1 MSKKNIERADGI
13 ETRKRILEFI
23 ARFIEEHGFAPS
35 YRDIGKNLGLAY
47 SNVFYHV
54 QKLRERNLL
63 VCTDGISRTIRINHT
78 DAPPIHNFADDQV
91 INIINSWTC
100 PKCHTTSLVKTCP
113 VCGMDIDYAEM
124 INEAQNSKAS

>member
-1 MSKKNIERADGI
+1 MSKKNIDRPDGI
-13 ETRKRILEFI
+13 ETRKRILDFI
-23 ARFIEEHGFAPS
+23 AQFIEKNGYSPS
-35 YRDIGKNLGLAY
+35 YRQIGKHLGLAY

-54 QKLRERNLL
+54 QKMRERNLIS
-63 VCTDGISRTIRINHT
+63 CTDGISRTIRINS
-78 DAPPIHNFADDQV
+78 APNFPPIYHFADDQV

-124 INEAQNSKAS
+124 INEAQNNH